1 MNNNVSA
8 FINLMLI
15 QIAVQVTHVTSLC
28 IRRNVISY
36 SFYFKNVLMQKLNC
50 TYIRILYVCVNVF
63 VYKNVNVY

>member
-36 SFYFKNVLMQKLNC
+36 SFYLKNVLMQKLNF
-50 TYIRILYVCVNVF
+50 THTRILYVCVNVF